1 MSWHVAKK
9 AFAAALFAGAAGTL
23 GIVPAAYA
31 AYPGTNGDIAISST
45 RNANIAIYQVDPSDP
60 NLGSPSGDQSA
71 TSGLTLGGAD
81 VEPFYGPD
89 GQTVYF
95 SSDRDAANEWAI
107 FSISQ
112 ATPESAP
119 HPALELSAVPG
130 SEAHNDYAPSVAPDK
145 YTVVF
150 NRDNTSIDT
159 LWSQTA
165 PSSVCTLYTPPRGL
179 APAMSDGSGD
189 RPVFDPVDPS
199 KLLYVGADGQ
209 IHLLSG
215 IKFTAGSNPCASG
228 QSGLTDTD
236 LSAEAFPSTS
246 QYATGDDASPD
257 WSPNGQSIVFSS
269 TRGGGDTL
277 FLMNLTTSPPTGNPI
292 WPSLAQ
298 PNATQST
305 EPVFSPDGTQ
315 IAFVQPRKGTQIFD
329 EMLVSQANGTFMGNG
344 TATDL
349 SEQMSSGISFDSE
362 PDWQPLAN
370 TPPVLPEAPFAAA
383 LPAAALVIG
392 GVIFGLRQRR
402 SHRRQP

>member
-1 MSWHVAKK
+1 MLNHVVRK
-9 AFAAALFAGAAGTL
+9 AFAIALLAGAITTFGVAP
-23 GIVPAAYA
+23 VAYA
-31 AYPGTNGDIAISST
+31 AYPTTNGDIAFSST
-45 RNANIAIYQVDPSDP
+45 RNSNVALYQVNPNDP
-60 NLGSPSGDQSA
+60 NLGSSAGDQSA
-71 TSGLTLGGAD
+71 TSTLTLGGAD

-95 SSDRDAANEWAI
+95 STDRDAANDWVI

-112 ATPESAP
+112 ATPESAS
-119 HPALELSAVPG
+119 HPALELSAVSG

-150 NRDNTSIDT
+150 NRDDTSIDT
-159 LWSQTA
+159 LWA
-165 PSSVCTLYTPPRGL
+165 PNGPSSVCTLYTPPEGL
-179 APAMSDGSGD
+179 APAMADGSGD

-199 KLLYVGADGQ
+199 KLIFTSADGH

-228 QSGLTDTD
+228 QTGLTDTD
-236 LSAEAFPSTS
+236 LSAEAFPTTS
-246 QYATGDDASPD
+246 QYATGVDASPD
-257 WSPNGQSIVFSS
+257 WSPTGQFVVFSS

-277 FLMNLTTSPPTGNPI
+277 FVMNLATSSPTAAPI
-292 WPSLAQ
+292 WPSLAG
-298 PNATQST
+298 PNNTVST

-315 IAFVQPRKGTQIFD
+315 VSFVQPRKGTEIFD
-329 EMLVSQANGTFMGNG
+329 EMLVSQQNGTWMGNG
-344 TATDL
+344 TALDL
-349 SEQMSSGISFDSE
+349 SAELTSGINLDSE
-362 PDWQPLAN
+362 PDWQPIQG

-392 GVIFGLRQRR
+392 GVIFGWRLRR